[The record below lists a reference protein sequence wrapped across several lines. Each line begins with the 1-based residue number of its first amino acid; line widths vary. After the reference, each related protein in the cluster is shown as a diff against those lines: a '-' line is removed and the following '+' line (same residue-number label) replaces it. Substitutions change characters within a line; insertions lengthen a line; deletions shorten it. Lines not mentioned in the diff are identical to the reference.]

1 MDRRNKNIVKNLD
14 WGVIII
20 YLVLVLF
27 GWLNIYAAV
36 YDGEHSSMFDFSCR
50 YGKQIIWIGA
60 SLLIALFVI
69 ILDPKFFTQAS
80 FVIYAL
86 FLAMLV
92 AVLVIGSETKGAKSW
107 FGVGDFGIQP
117 SEFAKAA
124 TALALAR
131 LLSSIDADFKQWKT
145 KIAAITVVAIPML
158 LVLLQNDTGSALVFF
173 SFIFVLFREGLS
185 SSVLI
190 FGFTCI
196 VLFILALL
204 IDKYL
209 LIGILFVLCLSLW
222 LIIKRISHRTKIW
235 LFLLCFLLSSAF
247 VFAVDIVFEN
257 VLEPHQKDRIEVLL
271 GKKEDLKGVGYN
283 VNQSKIAIGSG
294 GFAGKGFLNGTQ
306 TKFNFVPEQ
315 DTDFIFCTIGEEWG
329 FLGSAFTLFLY
340 VFLCIKLVKMAERQ
354 RSKFARI
361 YGYSVAS
368 IIFFHFFVNIGM
380 TIGLLPVI
388 GIPLPFLSYGG
399 SSLWAFTL
407 LLFIFIRQDASRLE
421 LI

>member
-1 MDRRNKNIVKNLD
+1 MDRRNRNLIQNLD
-14 WGVIII
+14 WVVIAI
-20 YLVLVLF
+20 YLVLVFF
-27 GWLNIYAAV
+27 GWINIYAAV
-36 YDGEHSSMFDFSCR
+36 YDGEHSSILDFSCR

-60 SLLIALFVI
+60 ALLIALFVI
-69 ILDPKFFTQAS
+69 ILDPKFFTQTS
-80 FVIYAL
+80 YVIYAI

-124 TALALAR
+124 TALALAK
-131 LLSSIDADFKQWKT
+131 LLSSIDADFKKLST
-145 KIAAITVVAIPML
+145 KLSAAAIVLIPMM
-158 LVLLQNDTGSALVFF
+158 LVLLQNDTGSALVFM
-173 SFIFVLFREGLS
+173 SFVFVLFREGLS
-185 SSVLI
+185 SYVLI
-190 FGFTCI
+190 FGALCI
-196 VLFILALL
+196 LLFVLALL
-204 IDKYL
+204 IDKYI
-209 LIGILFVLCLSLW
+209 LIGILFAVCMLLW
-222 LIIKRISHRTKIW
+222 YIIKKKSHKTKIW
-235 LFLLCFLLSSAF
+235 LFLGCFLLASAF
-247 VFAVDIVFEN
+247 VFAVDIVFEKG
-257 VLEPHQKDRIEVLL
+257 LEQHQKDRIEVLL

-294 GFAGKGFLNGTQ
+294 GFLGKGFLNGTQ
-306 TKFNFVPEQ
+306 TKYNFVPEQ

-329 FLGSAFTLFLY
+329 FLGSSLTILLY
-340 VFLCIKLVKMAERQ
+340 LILCIRLVKMAERQ

>member
-1 MDRRNKNIVKNLD
+1 MDRRNKNLIQNLD
-14 WGVIII
+14 WVVIAI
-20 YLVLVLF
+20 YLVLVFF

-36 YDGEHSSMFDFSCR
+36 YDGEHSSIFDFSCR

-60 SLLIALFVI
+60 ALLIALFVI
-69 ILDPKFFTQAS
+69 ILDPKFFTQTS
-80 FVIYAL
+80 YVIYAV
-86 FLAMLV
+86 FIAMLV
-92 AVLVIGSETKGAKSW
+92 AVLAIGSETKGAKSW

-124 TALALAR
+124 TALALSK
-131 LLSSIDADFKQWKT
+131 LLSSIDADFKQLKT
-145 KIAAITVVAIPML
+145 KVWALAIIAIPMM
-158 LVLLQNDTGSALVFF
+158 LVLLQNDTGSALVFM
-173 SFIFVLFREGLS
+173 SFVFVLFREGLS
-185 SSVLI
+185 SYVLI
-190 FGFTCI
+190 FGALCI
-196 VLFILALL
+196 LLFVLALL
-204 IDKYL
+204 IDKYI
-209 LIGILFVLCLSLW
+209 LIGSLFVLCMILW
-222 LIIKRISHRTKIW
+222 YVIKRKSHKTKIW
-235 LFLLCFLLSSAF
+235 LFLGCFVVSSLF
-247 VFAVDIVFEN
+247 VLAVDVVFDK
-257 VLEPHQKDRIEVLL
+257 VLEQHQKDRIEVLL

-294 GFAGKGFLNGTQ
+294 GFLGKGFLNGTQ
-306 TKFNFVPEQ
+306 TKYNFVPEQ

-329 FLGSAFTLFLY
+329 FLGSAFTVFLY
-340 VFLCIKLVKMAERQ
+340 LTLCIRLVKMAERQ

>member
-1 MDRRNKNIVKNLD
+1 MDRRNKNLIQNLD
-14 WGVIII
+14 WVVIAI
-20 YLVLVLF
+20 YLVLVFF

-36 YDGEHSSMFDFSCR
+36 YDGEHSSIFDFSCR

-60 SLLIALFVI
+60 ALLIALFVI
-69 ILDPKFFTQAS
+69 ILDPKFFTQTS
-80 FVIYAL
+80 YVIYAV
-86 FLAMLV
+86 FIAMLV
-92 AVLVIGSETKGAKSW
+92 AVLAIGSETKGAKSW

-124 TALALAR
+124 TALALAK
-131 LLSSIDADFKQWKT
+131 LLSSIDADFKKLRT
-145 KIAAITVVAIPML
+145 KLSAAAIVLIPMM
-158 LVLLQNDTGSALVFF
+158 LVLLQNDTGSALVFM
-173 SFIFVLFREGLS
+173 SFVFVLFREGLS
-185 SSVLI
+185 SYVLI
-190 FGFTCI
+190 FGALCI
-196 VLFILALL
+196 LLFVLALL
-204 IDKYL
+204 IDKYI
-209 LIGILFVLCLSLW
+209 LIGILFAVCMLLW
-222 LIIKRISHRTKIW
+222 YIIKRKSHKTKIW
-235 LFLLCFLLSSAF
+235 LFLGCFLLASAF
-247 VFAVDIVFEN
+247 VLAVDIVFEKG
-257 VLEPHQKDRIEVLL
+257 LEQHQKDRIEVLL

-294 GFAGKGFLNGTQ
+294 GFLGKGFLNGTQ
-306 TKFNFVPEQ
+306 TKYNFVPEQ

-329 FLGSAFTLFLY
+329 FLGSAITVFLY
-340 VFLCIKLVKMAERQ
+340 LTLCIRLVKMAERQ

>member
-1 MDRRNKNIVKNLD
+1 MDRRNKNLIQNLD
-14 WGVIII
+14 WVVIAI
-20 YLVLVLF
+20 YLVLVFF

-36 YDGEHSSMFDFSCR
+36 YDGEHSSIFDFSCR

-60 SLLIALFVI
+60 ALLIALFVI
-69 ILDPKFFTQAS
+69 ILDPKFFTQTS
-80 FVIYAL
+80 YVIYAV
-86 FLAMLV
+86 FIAMLV
-92 AVLVIGSETKGAKSW
+92 AVLAIGSETKGAKSW

-124 TALALAR
+124 TALALSK
-131 LLSSIDADFKQWKT
+131 LLSSIDADFKKLRT
-145 KIAAITVVAIPML
+145 KLSAAAIVLIPMM
-158 LVLLQNDTGSALVFF
+158 LVLLQNDTGSALVFM
-173 SFIFVLFREGLS
+173 SFVFVLFREGLS
-185 SSVLI
+185 SYVLI
-190 FGFTCI
+190 FGALCI
-196 VLFILALL
+196 LLFVLALL
-204 IDKYL
+204 IDKYI
-209 LIGILFVLCLSLW
+209 LIGILFAVCMLLW
-222 LIIKRISHRTKIW
+222 YIIKRKSHKTKIW
-235 LFLLCFLLSSAF
+235 LFLGCFLLASAF
-247 VFAVDIVFEN
+247 VLAVDIVFEKG
-257 VLEPHQKDRIEVLL
+257 LEQHQKDRIEVLL

-294 GFAGKGFLNGTQ
+294 GFLGKGFLNGTQ
-306 TKFNFVPEQ
+306 TKYNFVPEQ

-329 FLGSAFTLFLY
+329 FVGSAFTVFLY
-340 VFLCIKLVKMAERQ
+340 LTLCIRLVKMAERQ

>member
-1 MDRRNKNIVKNLD
+1 MDRRNKNLIQNLD
-14 WGVIII
+14 WVVIAI
-20 YLVLVLF
+20 YLVLVFF

-36 YDGEHSSMFDFSCR
+36 YDGEHSSIFDFSCR

-60 SLLIALFVI
+60 ALLIALFVI
-69 ILDPKFFTQAS
+69 ILDPKFFTQTS
-80 FVIYAL
+80 YVIYAV
-86 FLAMLV
+86 FIAMLV
-92 AVLVIGSETKGAKSW
+92 AVLAIGSETKGAKSW

-124 TALALAR
+124 TALALAK
-131 LLSSIDADFKQWKT
+131 LLSSIDADFKKLRT
-145 KIAAITVVAIPML
+145 KLSAAAIVLIPMM
-158 LVLLQNDTGSALVFF
+158 LVLLQNDTGSALVFM
-173 SFIFVLFREGLS
+173 SFVFVLFREGLS
-185 SSVLI
+185 SYVLI
-190 FGFTCI
+190 FGALCI
-196 VLFILALL
+196 LLFVLALL
-204 IDKYL
+204 IDKYI
-209 LIGILFVLCLSLW
+209 LIGILFAVCMLLW
-222 LIIKRISHRTKIW
+222 YIIKKKSHKTKIW
-235 LFLLCFLLSSAF
+235 LFLGCFLLASAF
-247 VFAVDIVFEN
+247 VFAVDIVFEKG
-257 VLEPHQKDRIEVLL
+257 LEQHQKDRIEVLL

-294 GFAGKGFLNGTQ
+294 GFLGKGFLNGTQ
-306 TKFNFVPEQ
+306 TKYNFVPEQ

-329 FLGSAFTLFLY
+329 FLGSSLTILLY
-340 VFLCIKLVKMAERQ
+340 LILCIRLVKMAERQ

>member
-1 MDRRNKNIVKNLD
+1 MDRRNRNLIQNLD
-14 WGVIII
+14 WVVIAI
-20 YLVLVLF
+20 YLVLVFF

-36 YDGEHSSMFDFSCR
+36 YDGEHSSIFDFSCR

-60 SLLIALFVI
+60 ALLIALFVI
-69 ILDPKFFTQAS
+69 ILDPKFFTQTS
-80 FVIYAL
+80 YVIYAV
-86 FLAMLV
+86 FIAMLV
-92 AVLVIGSETKGAKSW
+92 AVLAIGSETKGAKSW

-124 TALALAR
+124 TALALAK
-131 LLSSIDADFKQWKT
+131 LLSSIDADFKKLRT
-145 KIAAITVVAIPML
+145 KLSAAAIVLIPMM
-158 LVLLQNDTGSALVFF
+158 LVLLQNDTGSALVFM

-185 SSVLI
+185 SYVLI
-190 FGFTCI
+190 FGALCI
-196 VLFILALL
+196 LLFVLALL
-204 IDKYL
+204 IDKYI
-209 LIGILFVLCLSLW
+209 LIGILFAVCMLLW
-222 LIIKRISHRTKIW
+222 YIIKRKSHKTKIW
-235 LFLLCFLLSSAF
+235 LFLGCFLLASAF
-247 VFAVDIVFEN
+247 VFAVDIVFEKG
-257 VLEPHQKDRIEVLL
+257 LEQHQKDRIEVLL

-294 GFAGKGFLNGTQ
+294 GFLGKGFLNGTQ
-306 TKFNFVPEQ
+306 TKYNFVPEQ

-329 FLGSAFTLFLY
+329 FLGSSLTILLY
-340 VFLCIKLVKMAERQ
+340 LILCIRLVKMAERQ